1 MSVRAIELSCY
12 VGHAANGGGRLR
24 KLSPGANFH
33 QYRVAEFRFSFSKVL
48 TYSAARLFW
57 RAKDAVTFLDRCII
71 SQIDSDLRNYA
82 SGADAE
88 AC

>member
-12 VGHAANGGGRLR
+12 VGHAAKERRLR
-24 KLSPGANFH
+24 KLSSGANFH
-33 QYRVAEFRFSFSKVL
+33 QYRAAGFRFSFSKVL

-82 SGADAE
+82 AGADAE